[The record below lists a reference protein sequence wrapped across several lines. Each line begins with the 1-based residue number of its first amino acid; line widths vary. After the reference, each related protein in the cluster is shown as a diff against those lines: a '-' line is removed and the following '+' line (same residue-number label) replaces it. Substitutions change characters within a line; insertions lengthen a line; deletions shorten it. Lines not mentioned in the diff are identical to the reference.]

1 MFFSPYLTQTE
12 QWLLIAAVIC
22 VLISGLIYL
31 LRVRPVA
38 LRRRKAEV
46 VAPPRADADYEP
58 ASVIVYSQGEDEQ
71 LRTLLESLLDQDY
84 PAAYEVIV
92 VNDGES
98 PDVRDTVSMLRSS
111 HPNLYLTFTPE
122 GVMNLSRK
130 KLGITLGVKAAR
142 YDVLLFTTTAVSI
155 PSRRWLRSMAR
166 HFGKDSAVELVIGF
180 ACVDPDE
187 DRTGSFRRRAYD
199 YVADA
204 VRWLGVA
211 VAGKPFR
218 GTEYNIAYRKSLFI
232 KNKGFAR
239 SFNLHAGDD
248 DVFISEI
255 ATGANTAVELGDD
268 SLVTVSHGNH
278 PRVFNERM
286 MSHYFTESFIGR
298 RPRFLY
304 ILPGL
309 LQLASI
315 ALTVAA
321 SVLAWPNALAAA
333 VALLIAV
340 GIAVIDIAVWRNI
353 MQALRSRTMLFTI
366 PWFTLTYPLRK
377 IWGRFLS
384 LFSRD
389 RHYTWN

>member
-1 MFFSPYLTQTE
+1 MLSG
-12 QWLLIAAVIC
+12 AAVC
-22 VLISGLIYL
+22 VLLTVLIYL
-31 LRVRPVA
+31 WRVRPVIM
-38 LRRRKAEV
+38 RRRKAEV
-46 VAPPRADADYEP
+46 VAPARAEADFEP

-71 LRTLLESLLDQDY
+71 LRKLLESLLDQDY
-84 PAAYEVIV
+84 PAPYEVIV

-98 PDVRDTVSMLRSS
+98 PDVRDTVSMLRAS

-142 YDVLLFTTTAVSI
+142 YDVLAFTTTAVSV

-166 HFGKDSAVELVIGF
+166 HFGKESPVEVVIGF

-187 DRTGSFRRRAYD
+187 DCEGGYRRRAFD
-199 YVADA
+199 YVSDA
-204 VRWLGVA
+204 VRWLAVA
-211 VAGKPFR
+211 IAGKPFR

-239 SFNLHAGDD
+239 SFNLHSGDD

-255 ATGANTAVELGDD
+255 ARGANTAVELGDD
-268 SLVTVSHGNH
+268 SLVIVAHGNH

-286 MSHYFTESFIGR
+286 MSHYFTESFIRR
-298 RPRFLY
+298 RPRLIY

-309 LQLASI
+309 LQI
-315 ALTVAA
+315 AAVAMGITA
-321 SVLAWPNALAAA
+321 FVTAWPNILPA
-333 VALLIAV
+333 VAAFLIVVAV
-340 GIAVIDIAVWRNI
+340 AVIDIVTWRAA
-353 MQALRSRTMLFTI
+353 MRALRSRTMMFTL
-366 PWFTLTYPLRK
+366 PWFTITYPLRK
-377 IWGRFLS
+377 LWGRTLS
-384 LFSRD
+384 LFNRS